1 MQVKFYDNLTDL
13 KSLLVTILKKYVQ
26 SIEMKYLR
34 DLQTSEGEDP
44 ECYPLLLEAWVIHNI
59 YLTQSAKKIYK
70 ILCGLTPNISLSD
83 SIFYIIKMYAL

>member
-44 ECYPLLLEAWVIHNI
+44 ECYPSLLEA
-59 YLTQSAKKIYK
+59 
-70 ILCGLTPNISLSD
+70 
-83 SIFYIIKMYAL
+83 